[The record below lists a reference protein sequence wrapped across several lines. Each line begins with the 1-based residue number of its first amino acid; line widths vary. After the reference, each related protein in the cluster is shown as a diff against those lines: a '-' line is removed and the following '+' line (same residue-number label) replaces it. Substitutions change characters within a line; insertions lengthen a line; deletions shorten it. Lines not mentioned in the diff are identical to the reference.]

1 MKALPSPLRKQI
13 SADRASALHKDIPS
27 LPGLADSEF
36 SHWPYKIKFA
46 AKQSYLLNQQIG
58 LVTFWAGK
66 QSFHTPNSNNKK
78 KRKNIFPILPK
89 LAQELLRPKHL
100 SEDYF
105 RSGHNWLQN
114 TSWDIARK
122 ALQNA
127 CVHK

>member
-78 KRKNIFPILPK
+78 KKKKHFPNP
-89 LAQELLRPKHL
+89 AQISSRVATSKT
-100 SEDYF
+100 SF
-105 RSGHNWLQN
+105 RRLFQKWS
-114 TSWDIARK
+114 
-122 ALQNA
+122 
-127 CVHK
+127 